1 MESTFYDELNSRFPI
16 SGQDFKPIII
26 DNVLSDEEIKEVYNF
41 VNNSKEVEEDWA
53 GRKSWMVDSPILRNK
68 ISKKIED
75 TVSAAIGEKLK
86 LNEYPFFLRY
96 SPQYG
101 FISKLFPH
109 SDYRD
114 SQRVTVDLQLNYD
127 EEWAIIIEGNSFILK
142 FNQAL
147 VFLGTQQMHWR
158 ENKTL
163 MPNSVVDMLIS
174 NLHFVND
181 RPLDENQIRM
191 TEEKNW
197 RLMPHTGIYGEAKK
211 ND

>member
-1 MESTFYDELNSRFPI
+1 MDTSFYDELNSIFPI
-16 SGQDFKPIII
+16 SGQNFKPIIV
-26 DNVLSDEEIKEVYNF
+26 DNVLSDKEIEYVYQFIDNNKEI
-41 VNNSKEVEEDWA
+41 EEDWA
-53 GRKSWMVDSPILRNK
+53 GRKSWMVDDSSLRSS
-68 ISKKIED
+68 ISKKIENV
-75 TVSAAIGEKLK
+75 VSLAVGEQLQ

-127 EEWAIIIEGNSFILK
+127 EEWAIIIEGNSFNLK

-147 VFLGTQQMHWR
+147 IFLGTQQMHWR

-163 MPNSVVDMLIS
+163 KDKSVIDMLIS

-181 RPLDENQIRM
+181 KPLDENQIKM